1 MKRLMLA
8 GFILLAAMGLW
19 ACRGKGKG
27 MSISSETSPTKPA
40 IVLVAFGTS
49 KMEARAVY
57 DHIFEQAR
65 KRFPGYEIRWAWTSR
80 IILKKLQAQGLA
92 VYSPDET
99 LEQLRKDGYRQVVMQ
114 SFHVMPGAEYEEMV
128 TAGKG
133 ASGLSIQYGA
143 PLLADAADIQKAIRA
158 VEPSLRQDR
167 VNVFVGHGN
176 PDKQANAKLVE
187 FTEAVEKGRSN
198 AFVFAV
204 EGEPFLNRLPEV
216 RVKAR
221 ELGGVHF
228 VPMMVV
234 AGEHIMEDVMGE
246 GAESWRS
253 QIGVADATC
262 AQPLGA
268 NDAILDI
275 YFDHTEAA
283 LKVFEK

>member
-1 MKRLMLA
+1 MLA
-8 GFILLAAMGLW
+8 GFILMAAMGLW

-27 MSISSETSPTKPA
+27 MAVANESSREKPA

-49 KMEARAVY
+49 KMDARAVY

-65 KRFPGYEIRWAWTSR
+65 KRFPGYEIRWAWTSK

-92 VYSPDET
+92 VHTPDET
-99 LEQLRKDGYRQVVMQ
+99 LEQLRKEGYGKVVMQ

-128 TAGKG
+128 AAGKR
-133 ASGLSIQYGA
+133 ASGLSLQYGL
-143 PLLADAADIQKAIRA
+143 PLLADAEDIRKAIRA

-187 FTEAVEKGRSN
+187 FSEAAEKGREN

-204 EGEPFLNRLPEV
+204 EGEPGLRRLPEA
-216 RVKAR
+216 RAKAR

-228 VPMMVV
+228 VPMMIV

-253 QIGVADATC
+253 QIGAADATC

-275 YFDHTEAA
+275 YFDHTDVA
-283 LKVFEK
+283 LKAFEK

>member
-1 MKRLMLA
+1 MVWVSFVLIWM
-8 GFILLAAMGLW
+8 MGALSC
-19 ACRGKGKG
+19 AGKGKG
-27 MSISSETSPTKPA
+27 IPMSGNDSENKPA

-49 KMEARAVY
+49 KMEARVVY
-57 DHIFEQAR
+57 DHIFDQAK
-65 KRFPGYEIRWAWTSR
+65 KRFPGYEIRWAWTSK
-80 IILKKLQAQGLA
+80 IILKKLQAQGMA
-92 VYSPDET
+92 VYTPDET
-99 LEQLRKDGYRQVVMQ
+99 LEQLRKEGYRQVVMQ

-128 TAGKG
+128 TAGKR
-133 ASGLSIQYGA
+133 ASGLSLQYGS
-143 PLLADAADIQKAIRA
+143 PLLANAEDIQKAIRA

-176 PDKQANAKLVE
+176 PDKLANAKLME
-187 FTEAVEKGRSN
+187 FTEAAEKGREN

-204 EGEPFLNRLPEV
+204 EGEPGLRRLPEA
-216 RVKAR
+216 RAKAK

-228 VPMMVV
+228 VPMMIV

-253 QIGVADATC
+253 QIGAADATC

-275 YFDHTEAA
+275 YFDHTDAA
-283 LKVFEK
+283 LKAFEE